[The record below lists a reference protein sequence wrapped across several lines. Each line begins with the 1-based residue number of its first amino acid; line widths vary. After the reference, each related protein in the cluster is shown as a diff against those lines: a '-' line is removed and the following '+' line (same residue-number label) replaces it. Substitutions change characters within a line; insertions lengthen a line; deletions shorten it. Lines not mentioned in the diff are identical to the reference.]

1 MVHWSILV
9 DSIARGQ
16 NSWLFHT
23 KEGETAG
30 MDDDDVA
37 QGALGDCYF
46 LSALSL
52 VATEEGCCAGLIDDS
67 LDAAGCYGVT
77 LFHKGKWHMVWG

>member
-1 MVHWSILV
+1 
-9 DSIARGQ
+9 
-16 NSWLFHT
+16 
-23 KEGETAG
+23 
-30 MDDDDVA
+30 MDDDDVT

-77 LFHKGKWHMVWG
+77 LFHKGKWHMVWGMTLSRVHRGDNLPASFTRVHLCT